1 MTATM
6 LQKLPWTPQ
15 RDYFIKI
22 NSDESVDGKPFI
34 VTINDKVYKGTFEAS
49 KPFWRSTTNAGL
61 DVYLIDSDNTISVDV
76 FGDCPAIESIKLK
89 IGSVNVPITLKS

>member
-22 NSDESVDGKPFI
+22 NSDKSVDGQLFT
-34 VTINDKVYKGTFEAS
+34 VTINGKVYKGRFEVG
-49 KPFWRSTTNAGL
+49 KPFWRSATGVGL
-61 DVYLIDSDNTISVDV
+61 DIYLIDAGNTISVDAV
-76 FGDCPAIESIKLK
+76 GDCPNIESITLK
-89 IGSVNVPITLKS
+89 IGSVNVPITPKS